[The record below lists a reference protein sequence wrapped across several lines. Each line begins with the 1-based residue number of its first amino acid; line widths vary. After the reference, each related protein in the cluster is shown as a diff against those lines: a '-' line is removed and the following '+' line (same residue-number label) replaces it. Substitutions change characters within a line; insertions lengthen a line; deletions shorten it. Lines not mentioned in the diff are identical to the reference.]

1 MVELYGVKLLD
12 ETRFIEMKSLLC
24 AHLPDGS
31 TKKAARF
38 RFSAGVQRQIFGE
51 LMVRSI
57 LCSKYGYQNHQIHF
71 EYSKNGKPLLNG
83 SKNIHFNISHSGDW
97 VVCAFS
103 GEQVGVDV
111 EKVRNINFNIARR
124 FYSEEEVATLFSLP
138 ENEQTDFF
146 FDLWTLKE
154 SYLKALGTGLTKSLS
169 SFTVKLAES
178 DISLYDGDKK
188 MAVSLEKIRLDKNHK
203 LAVCGYE
210 DKLPDYLERL
220 FIDDLLSM
228 IQS

>member
-12 ETRFIEMKSLLC
+12 ETRFIEMKNLLC

-57 LCSKYGYQNHQIHF
+57 LCAKYGYQNNQIHF
-71 EYSKNGKPLLNG
+71 EYSKNGKPLLNR
-83 SKNIHFNISHSGDW
+83 SNNIHFNISHSGDW

-103 GEQVGVDV
+103 ALQVGVDV
-111 EKVRNINFNIARR
+111 EKVRNINFDIARR
-124 FYSEEEVATLFSLP
+124 FYSDEEIALLFSLP
-138 ENEQTDFF
+138 ENEQTEFF

-154 SYLKALGTGLTKSLS
+154 SYLKALGTGLTKPLS
-169 SFTVKLAES
+169 SFTVKVVENN
-178 DISLYDGDKK
+178 ISLYDGNEK

-210 DKLPDYLERL
+210 SELPDYLEKL

-228 IQS
+228 LQL